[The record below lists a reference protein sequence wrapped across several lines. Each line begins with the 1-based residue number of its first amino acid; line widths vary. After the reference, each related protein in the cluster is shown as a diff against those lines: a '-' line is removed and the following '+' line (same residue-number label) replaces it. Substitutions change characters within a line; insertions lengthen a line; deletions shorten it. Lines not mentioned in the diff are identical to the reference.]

1 MTKEQEQLAK
11 LEKLRQDYLDI
22 LRQLVLD
29 KSEMIY
35 LKRDMKSTIKKAI
48 IVDLACVENTIRAL
62 KKKGVN
68 NG

>member
-1 MTKEQEQLAK
+1 MTKEQEYLSQ

-22 LRQLVLD
+22 LRRLVLD

-35 LKRDMKSTIKKAI
+35 LKRDMKATIKKAI
-48 IVDLACVENTIRAL
+48 IVDLACVENAIRAL

-68 NG
+68 NE